1 MTPKSQTM
9 PVLFVGHGSPMN
21 ALAKNDY
28 TEALDALG
36 KSLPTPKAV
45 LSISAHWLTNGTF
58 ITSTQ
63 TPKQIYDFNGFPDEL
78 YQVKYPAKGSPEIA
92 AKIQKLIPVEI
103 KADDGEWG
111 LDHGTWSVLQHLY
124 PKANV
129 PVLQLSLDMQKPP
142 EYHLQLGEQLRV
154 LRDEGILIVAS
165 GNIVHNLRAFSW
177 TENDEIFP
185 WALEFD
191 TWVKEQI
198 ETRNFKA
205 LAQDYNKTPAGK
217 MSVPS
222 LDHYLPLLYILGA
235 SRPEDK
241 LSFFYEKIQ
250 NSSIAMRSMIYSGA

>member
-1 MTPKSQTM
+1 MTPKKPYL

-28 TEALDALG
+28 TAALAAIG
-36 KSLPTPKAV
+36 KVIPVPQAV

-58 ITSTQ
+58 ITSQ
-63 TPKQIYDFNGFPDEL
+63 ASPKQIYDFNGFPDEL
-78 YQVKYPAKGSPEIA
+78 YQVKYSAKGSPEIA
-92 AKIQKLIPVEI
+92 AKIQELLRPTEI
-103 KADDGEWG
+103 KPDNGEWG

-129 PVLQLSLDMQKPP
+129 PVLQLSLDIRQPP
-142 EYHLQLGEQLRV
+142 EYHLKLGEQLRV

-177 TENDEIFP
+177 KEDDEIFP

-191 TWVKEQI
+191 TWVKVQI
-198 ETRNFKA
+198 EARNFTA
-205 LAQDYNKTPAGK
+205 LALDYNKTPAGK

-235 SRPEDK
+235 SRPEDR
-241 LSFFYEKIQ
+241 LSFFFEKIQ
-250 NSSIAMRSMIYSGA
+250 NSSIAMRSLIYN